1 MSSPPRTATRGIA
14 GTHDTR
20 HRAHNRAAHITGR
33 AALGVGESSPRAAE
47 SPVPQGT
54 ERTLLAA
61 KERLQRWQL
70 ALPQQLASAPGHAL
84 NSLDLPPP

>member
-33 AALGVGESSPRAAE
+33 AALGVGESSTRAVE

-54 ERTLLAA
+54 ERMLFAA
-61 KERLQRWQL
+61 KERLQ
-70 ALPQQLASAPGHAL
+70 SADMAAGPATAAR
-84 NSLDLPPP
+84 